1 MQVILVESVSNLGR
15 LGDVVDVRSGYA
27 RNYLLP
33 RGVARMATPENR
45 QELEAQRAELE
56 RLEQEKLTAAQK
68 QHGLLDGQ
76 SVTIKA
82 RVGAEEKLFGSVSAG
97 DIADAL
103 SASTGVEV
111 EKRDVRLPEG
121 PLRTTGEFELA
132 IHVYNDLDANVTV
145 VVEPDEEG

>member
-45 QELEAQRAELE
+45 RELEAQRAELE
-56 RLEQEKLTAAQK
+56 RLEAEKLEGARREHYK
-68 QHGLLDGQ
+68 LDGQ
-76 SVTIKA
+76 TVTIQA
-82 RVGAEEKLFGSVSAG
+82 RVGAEDKLFGSVSAG

-103 SASTGVEV
+103 AAASGVEV
-111 EKRDVRLPEG
+111 EKRNVRLPDG
-121 PLRTTGEFELA
+121 PLRTTGEFEIA
-132 IHVYNDLDANVTV
+132 IHVHADLDANITV
-145 VVEPDEEG
+145 VVEAEEEG

>member
-1 MQVILVESVSNLGR
+1 MQVILVESVNNLGR

-33 RGVARMATPENR
+33 RGIARMATPENR

-56 RLEQEKLTAAQK
+56 RLEKEKLAEAEK
-68 QHGLLDGQ
+68 QHAALDGQ
-76 SVTIKA
+76 RVTIKA

-103 SASTGVEV
+103 SAATGIEV

-121 PLRTTGEFELA
+121 PLRTTGEFELTV
-132 IHVYNDLDANVTV
+132 HVHNDLDAAITV
-145 VVEPDEEG
+145 VVEADDES

>member
-1 MQVILVESVSNLGR
+1 MQVILVESVNNLGR

-33 RGVARMATPENR
+33 RGIARMATPENR

-56 RLEQEKLTAAQK
+56 RLEKEKLAGAEK
-68 QHGLLDGQ
+68 QHAALDGQ

-103 SASTGVEV
+103 SAATGIEV
-111 EKRDVRLPEG
+111 EKRNVRLPEG
-121 PLRTTGEFELA
+121 PLRTTGEFELSV
-132 IHVYNDLDANVTV
+132 HVYNELDAAITV
-145 VVEPDEEG
+145 VVEPDDEA